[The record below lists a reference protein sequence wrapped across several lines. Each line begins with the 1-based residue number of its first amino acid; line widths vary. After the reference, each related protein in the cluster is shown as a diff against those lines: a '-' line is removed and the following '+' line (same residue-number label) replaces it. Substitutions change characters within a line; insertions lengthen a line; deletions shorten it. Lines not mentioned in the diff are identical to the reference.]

1 MYDDMPMKI
10 TGIDYVTENVDGV
23 EKKFILIKS
32 GDTIISK
39 IPEEEYWKA
48 AEKRYDTS
56 KK

>member
-1 MYDDMPMKI
+1 MCDDMSMKI